1 MRTFD
6 FTVVVW
12 KEKEGYVSKCPELG
26 VASCGDSISEA
37 TSNLKEAV
45 ELYIENAE
53 ALGKGKITKGG
64 ATMKVA
70 DLSTDELKELI
81 GKTIEEKFRELIDP
95 DFGLELREDF
105 IQALEASIASKE
117 RVAFDDVKKKLGLN

>member
-1 MRTFD
+1 
-6 FTVVVW
+6 
-12 KEKEGYVSKCPELG
+12 
-26 VASCGDSISEA
+26 
-37 TSNLKEAV
+37 
-45 ELYIENAE
+45 
-53 ALGKGKITKGG
+53 
-64 ATMKVA
+64 MKVA

-105 IQALEASIASKE
+105 VQALEVSIASKE